1 MNPTRSL
8 MRHRQTGFTLIE
20 LMVGMAIGMIATIII
35 VQVMSVFEAQKRTT
49 TGSADAQT
57 NGGIALYSIARE
69 VQMGGFPLLPIA
81 DSALECTSVAFGS
94 TGITGTNVTGLAPVI
109 VTEGVSSS
117 GVSASDTITI
127 RYGSSLMGGAVS
139 QITAMSGSVATVGS
153 SLGCTAGDITLINTG
168 AVCNMSKVAAAP
180 ALTTTTVPLVDIAGA
195 ASTANLAC
203 LGTWNQVTYAVNTAT
218 GNLDRTVVVNGVSST
233 APSVVGVVNLQVQY
247 GISASSTSN
256 QITRWVNA
264 KNIGDLG
271 GAGIDGVS
279 TGADWGSS
287 MTVPNRNRIKAIRI
301 AVVARNAKIE
311 PTAVSSACN
320 SLTSAT
326 PTGLCAWAGSTTN
339 PAPSVDLSQ
348 GDANWAKYRYRVFET
363 IIPLRN
369 VIWSKDVL

>member
-1 MNPTRSL
+1 

-81 DSALECTSVAFGS
+81 DSALECTTTTYGS
-94 TGITGTNVTGLAPVI
+94 TGITGIAPVI
-109 VTEGVSSS
+109 VTEGVSAS

-127 RYGSSLMGGAVS
+127 RYGSSLLGGAVS
-139 QITAMSGSVATVGS
+139 QITAKSGNDATLGS
-153 SLGCTAGDITLINTG
+153 NLGCAANDITLVNTG
-168 AVCNMSKVAAAP
+168 AVCALSKATAVSA
-180 ALTTTTVPLVDIAGA
+180 AGA
-195 ASTANLAC
+195 SPITVTVAGLPGAVSGANLAC
-203 LGTWNQVTYAVNTAT
+203 LGAWNEVTYSVNTAT
-218 GNLDRTVVVNGVSST
+218 GNLDRTAVVNGVSST
-233 APSVVGVVNLQVQY
+233 SPSVVGIVNLQVQY
-247 GISASSTSN
+247 GISGAANSN
-256 QITRWVNA
+256 QIVRWVNA
-264 KNIGDLG
+264 KNVGSLG
-271 GAGIDGVS
+271 GAGIDGAS

-311 PTAVSSACN
+311 QTAVTSACS
-320 SLTSAT
+320 SLTSST

-339 PAPSVDLSQ
+339 PAPTVDLSQ